1 MQARYFEPV
10 PLGEEPR
17 ADALREAVRMA
28 DRRPLAVAG
37 LAISIALLLPGIL
50 APVITVRGHLD
61 PKGVAALAPQLLEQG
76 LSDTTIATIR
86 PLLNPFM
93 LPLLEAQP
101 GGLKGALVSRLGTE
115 LGTRLGS
122 GPPIEVYHQT
132 RSILGSVRYLYKVG
146 SATAATLILLFSVLV
161 PFTKALLVLWA
172 VWHRNPALRRRT
184 LHFVELIAKWSM
196 ADVFAVALFI
206 AYLAARA
213 SQSPSM
219 PGAVSIVTFTAT
231 FGPGF
236 YWFADYCLVSLA
248 TQQATARWILSDAT

>member
-1 MQARYFEPV
+1 MGMPAPTT
-10 PLGEEPR
+10 
-17 ADALREAVRMA
+17 
-28 DRRPLAVAG
+28 DRRPLALAG

-61 PKGVAALAPQLLEQG
+61 PKGVATLAPKLLDEG
-76 LSDTTIATIR
+76 LSDSTIATIR

-101 GGLKGALVSRLGTE
+101 GGLKGALVSRLGAE

-132 RSILGSVRYLYKVG
+132 RSILGSVRYLYRVR
-146 SATAATLILLFSVLV
+146 SPIAATLILVFSVLV

-172 VWHRNPALRRRT
+172 VWHRDPALRRRT

-213 SQSPSM
+213 SQSPSG
-219 PGAVSIVTFTAT
+219 PGATASIVTFTAT

-236 YWFADYCLVSLA
+236 YWFAGYCLVSLA
-248 TQQATARWILSDAT
+248 TQQATARWILSDAGAGAPT